1 MSDRTLA
8 IIFRNPHPQRSPLRV
23 KLYLLRPDGSSMHS
37 DYPDEGHLRNVRQ
50 PSSQSDTAEL

>member
-8 IIFRNPHPQRSPLRV
+8 IVFSNPQPQRSPMRA
-23 KLYLLRPDGSSMHS
+23 KLYLLRPDGSSAHS

-50 PSSQSDTAEL
+50 PQQPEL